1 MLSLPTASLYS
12 IDNNNNSNYITTAT
26 MPALLCSAS
35 LAEPPAHIILPTD
48 SSLCKKQLLF
58 LGLGLGDNNNRGN
71 NPFDIPEI
79 CDQIARHLDRNTLT
93 VVVRVSSH
101 WYAHWIRHLWRR
113 VRVESGTVADKSRE
127 MLQAFPQ
134 LSQHIRHLEWIH
146 LSSASSSSPSSATE
160 DSILDSI
167 DLSNL
172 NAETILLSSWTNELD
187 SATLSRFTQSSAH
200 RLSALQMYNMAQV
213 RGDLLKVAGTL
224 PQLRHFTLSLAGRD
238 SYRHNHNRQRS
249 NASSVGSLTLASALP
264 TDSEEEGAREEAEL
278 VRQVTSADSLPDLM
292 DACPQLRMIEI
303 LDLPLPTSGAST
315 SAVVI
320 SDNQEDQEDQ
330 DDDGEEDQDQ
340 DHELGVP
347 AWSEK
352 ITPNWVPMQH
362 LTTINLHATAISGS
376 TLTALFARTPQ
387 LVKLNLGQNTPLYLS
402 DFHLDPSL
410 CMTHLSTLILS
421 GCHFLDG
428 HGYKEIFK
436 ASPNLLHLDI
446 PQTNV
451 DDAALAVLGH
461 QCLGLTDLNLDG
473 CLQITDQGI
482 RDMLSHPRPNSSSS
496 SSANNNNNNNSE
508 DELVQERYENRRL
521 QCLSVSNCTELT
533 GQGIHHILM
542 TCGRLRSLEF
552 QQPEIMPESLFP
564 HTLETDD
571 DDDQQQQ
578 ENLSAP
584 STITTI
590 ITQEQEQEQD
600 ESTTVAATV
609 YPLPE
614 VAVDTT
620 TALPTPTITITPSV
634 AWACQGSLEL
644 LRIKNLN
651 TINTSQTHFLNT
663 RLRELSNL
671 KALHIGGS
679 QLELSILNGLGHQLE
694 NLYIDDLAR
703 EVDVNDVRW
712 LVDHTPNLTRLW
724 CRQLIRHSEPWKMLR
739 AARTHLKLW

>member
-1 MLSLPTASLYS
+1 
-12 IDNNNNSNYITTAT
+12 
-26 MPALLCSAS
+26 MPALLCSAP
-35 LAEPPAHIILPTD
+35 LAEPLAHISFTTY
-48 SSLCKKQLLF
+48 SSLCKKQQQQQDSLR
-58 LGLGLGDNNNRGN
+58 LGGSNGGN

-79 CDQIARHLDRNTLT
+79 CGQIAGHLDRHTLT

-101 WYAHWIRHLWRR
+101 WYAHYIRYLWRR

-146 LSSASSSSPSSATE
+146 LSSAFPSPSSAQ
-160 DSILDSI
+160 DSILDAI

-172 NAETILLSSWTNELD
+172 NAETILLSSWTNKLD
-187 SATLSRFTQSSAH
+187 AATLSRFIQSSAH
-200 RLSALQMYNMAQV
+200 RLSALQMYNMAEI

-224 PQLRHFTLSLAGRD
+224 PQLRHFTLSLASRE
-238 SYRHNHNRQRS
+238 SHRHNHNRQRS
-249 NASSVGSLTLASALP
+249 NGSTTSSVGSLALTLP
-264 TDSEEEGAREEAEL
+264 TDSEVRAGEAEL
-278 VRQVTSADSLPDLM
+278 VQQVTSADSLIDLI

-303 LDLPLPTSGAST
+303 LDLPLPTPVPST
-315 SAVVI
+315 SAVVF
-320 SDNQEDQEDQ
+320 EDQED
-330 DDDGEEDQDQ
+330 DDDVEEDESQDQ
-340 DHELGVP
+340 EQEQEQDTDIEEGQSMLP
-347 AWSEK
+347 LKNIAPK
-352 ITPNWVPMQH
+352 WVPMQH

-376 TLTALFARTPQ
+376 TLTALLARSPQ

-402 DFHLDPSL
+402 DFHIDPSL
-410 CMTHLSTLILS
+410 RMSKLSILILS

-436 ASPNLLHLDI
+436 TSPNLLLLDI

-461 QCLGLTDLNLDG
+461 QCLQLTDLNLDG

-482 RDMLSHPRPNSSSS
+482 RDMLSHPRPSSTST
-496 SSANNNNNNNSE
+496 SANDNNSATGT
-508 DELVQERYENRRL
+508 QERYENRCL

-542 TCGRLRSLEF
+542 ACGRLRSLEF
-552 QQPEIMPESLFP
+552 QQPEIMPEALFP

-571 DDDQQQQ
+571 DDQQPQQ
-578 ENLSAP
+578 ENPSAP
-584 STITTI
+584 STATI
-590 ITQEQEQEQD
+590 AQEQEQE
-600 ESTTVAATV
+600 ESATAITATIVTATV
-609 YPLPE
+609 YPSPDA
-614 VAVDTT
+614 AVDTT
-620 TALPTPTITITPSV
+620 TTTTPSV
-634 AWACQGSLEL
+634 SWACQGSLEF

-651 TINTSQTHFLNT
+651 TINTSQTHFLNE
-663 RLRELSNL
+663 RLRELRNL

-703 EVDVNDVRW
+703 EVDVNDVKW

-724 CRQLIRHSEPWKMLR
+724 CRQLIRHSEPWKMLK

>member
-1 MLSLPTASLYS
+1 
-12 IDNNNNSNYITTAT
+12 
-26 MPALLCSAS
+26 MPALLCSVP
-35 LAEPPAHIILPTD
+35 LAEPLAHITLPTD
-48 SSLCKKQLLF
+48 SSLCKKQQQQHS
-58 LGLGLGDNNNRGN
+58 LGLGGNNGGN
-71 NPFDIPEI
+71 NPFNIPEI
-79 CDQIARHLDRNTLT
+79 CGQIAGHLDRHTLT

-101 WYAHWIRHLWRR
+101 WYAHYIRYLWRR

-134 LSQHIRHLEWIH
+134 VSQHIRHLEWIH
-146 LSSASSSSPSSATE
+146 LSSAPSSSSFTQ
-160 DSILDSI
+160 DSILDTI

-172 NAETILLSSWTNELD
+172 NADTILLSSWTNELD
-187 SATLSRFTQSSAH
+187 AATLSRFTRSSAH
-200 RLSALQMYNMAQV
+200 RLSALQMYNMAEV
-213 RGDLLKVAGTL
+213 RGDLLKVARTL
-224 PQLRHFTLSLAGRD
+224 PQLRHFTLSLVSRD

-249 NASSVGSLTLASALP
+249 NGSTASSVTSLALALP
-264 TDSEEEGAREEAEL
+264 TDSEVRTGKEAEL
-278 VRQVTSADSLPDLM
+278 VQQVTSANSLPDLM

-303 LDLPLPTSGAST
+303 LDLPLPTPVSST
-315 SAVVI
+315 SAVV
-320 SDNQEDQEDQ
+320 SEDQED
-330 DDDGEEDQDQ
+330 DDDIEEDENQDQDQ
-340 DHELGVP
+340 EQEQEQDVDIEEGQSMLP
-347 AWSEK
+347 SEK
-352 ITPNWVPMQH
+352 IAPKWVPMH
-362 LTTINLHATAISGS
+362 YLTTINLHATAISGS
-376 TLTALFARTPQ
+376 TLTALFARSPQ

-402 DFHLDPSL
+402 DFHIDPSL
-410 CMTHLSTLILS
+410 CMSKLSTLILS

-461 QCLGLTDLNLDG
+461 QCLQLTDLNLDE

-482 RDMLSHPRPNSSSS
+482 RDMLSHPRPSSTST
-496 SSANNNNNNNSE
+496 SANNNNLE
-508 DELVQERYENRRL
+508 PGTQERYENGRL

-552 QQPEIMPESLFP
+552 QQPEIMPEALFP

-571 DDDQQQQ
+571 DDQQQL
-578 ENLSAP
+578 ENPSSPSA
-584 STITTI
+584 TIA
-590 ITQEQEQEQD
+590 QEQEQA
-600 ESTTVAATV
+600 ESATTTIATIVAATV
-609 YPLPE
+609 YPTPDA
-614 VAVDTT
+614 AVHTT
-620 TALPTPTITITPSV
+620 TATSPTTTTTTTPSV
-634 AWACQGSLEL
+634 SWACQRSLEL

-651 TINTSQTHFLNT
+651 TINTSQSHFLNE
-663 RLRELSNL
+663 RLRELRNL

>member
-1 MLSLPTASLYS
+1 
-12 IDNNNNSNYITTAT
+12 
-26 MPALLCSAS
+26 MPALLCSAP
-35 LAEPPAHIILPTD
+35 LAEPLDHTILPTD
-48 SSLCKKQLLF
+48 STLCKKQQLS
-58 LGLGLGDNNNRGN
+58 LGLRNNNYNRGN

-79 CDQIARHLDRNTLT
+79 CDHIARHLDRHTLT

-146 LSSASSSSPSSATE
+146 LSSASSSSSSSFPTA
-160 DSILDSI
+160 DSILNSI

-187 SATLSRFTQSSAH
+187 ASTLSRFTQSSAH
-200 RLSALQMYNMAQV
+200 RLSALQMYNMAQI

-224 PQLRHFTLSLAGRD
+224 PQLRHFTLSLTDRD
-238 SYRHNHNRQRS
+238 SYHHNHNRQRS
-249 NASSVGSLTLASALP
+249 NASSVGSPALASTLP
-264 TDSEEEGAREEAEL
+264 TDSEEGAGEEAEL
-278 VRQVTSADSLPDLM
+278 VQLVTSADSLPDLM
-292 DACPQLRMIEI
+292 DACPLLRNIEI
-303 LDLPLPTSGAST
+303 LDLPLPTPGAST
-315 SAVVI
+315 SAVVV
-320 SDNQEDQEDQ
+320 SDHQEDQEDQ
-330 DDDGEEDQDQ
+330 DGDGEENQDQDQ
-340 DHELGVP
+340 DHEPEEPTL
-347 AWSEK
+347 SEK
-352 ITPNWVPMQH
+352 VVPNWVLMQH
-362 LTTINLHATAISGS
+362 LTTINLHATAFSGS
-376 TLTALFARTPQ
+376 TLTALFARSPQ
-387 LVKLNLGQNTPLYLS
+387 LVKLNLGQNSPLYLS

-410 CMTHLSTLILS
+410 CMTQLSTLILS

-461 QCLGLTDLNLDG
+461 QCLRLTDLNLDG

-482 RDMLSHPRPNSSSS
+482 RDMLSHPRPTSPSSFTNNSS
-496 SSANNNNNNNSE
+496 E
-508 DELVQERYENRRL
+508 DGSVQERYENRRL

-564 HTLETDD
+564 HNLETDD
-571 DDDQQQQ
+571 DEQ
-578 ENLSAP
+578 EENPSAP
-584 STITTI
+584 TTTI
-590 ITQEQEQEQD
+590 AQEQEQTQE
-600 ESTTVAATV
+600 ESAIVAASV

-620 TALPTPTITITPSV
+620 ATLPTPPTSTTPSV
-634 AWACQGSLEL
+634 SWACQESLEF

-651 TINTSQTHFLNT
+651 TINTSQSHFLNA

>member
-1 MLSLPTASLYS
+1 
-12 IDNNNNSNYITTAT
+12 
-26 MPALLCSAS
+26 MPALLCSAP
-35 LAEPPAHIILPTD
+35 LAEPLAHTILPTG
-48 SSLCKKQLLF
+48 SSLCKKQQLSLG
-58 LGLGLGDNNNRGN
+58 LGLGLGDNNNNRGN

-79 CDQIARHLDRNTLT
+79 CDQIARHLDRHTLT
-93 VVVRVSSH
+93 VVVQVSSH
-101 WYAHWIRHLWRR
+101 WYTHWIRHLWRR

-146 LSSASSSSPSSATE
+146 LSSSSSSSPSSSTG

-172 NAETILLSSWTNELD
+172 NAETILLSSWTTELD
-187 SATLSRFTQSSAH
+187 AATLSRFTQSSAH

-224 PQLRHFTLSLAGRD
+224 PQLRHFTLSLADRD

-249 NASSVGSLTLASALP
+249 NASSVGSLVLASALP
-264 TDSEEEGAREEAEL
+264 TDSEGAEEEAEL
-278 VRQVTSADSLPDLM
+278 VQQVTSADSLPDLM

-303 LDLPLPTSGAST
+303 LDLPLPSPGAST
-315 SAVVI
+315 SAVVV
-320 SDNQEDQEDQ
+320 SDNQVDQEDQ
-330 DDDGEEDQDQ
+330 DDDGEENQDQ
-340 DHELGVP
+340 DHELEELTL
-347 AWSEK
+347 SEK
-352 ITPNWVPMQH
+352 VAPNWVPMQH
-362 LTTINLHATAISGS
+362 LTTINLHATAISGP
-376 TLTALFARTPQ
+376 TLTALFARSPQ

-410 CMTHLSTLILS
+410 CMTQLSTLILS

-473 CLQITDQGI
+473 CFQITDQGI
-482 RDMLSHPRPNSSSS
+482 RDMLSHPRPTSSSS
-496 SSANNNNNNNSE
+496 STNNNNSE
-508 DELVQERYENRRL
+508 DGSVQERYENRRL

-578 ENLSAP
+578 ENPSAP
-584 STITTI
+584 SATTTT
-590 ITQEQEQEQD
+590 ITQEQDQEQD
-600 ESTTVAATV
+600 ESATVTATV

-620 TALPTPTITITPSV
+620 TAFPTPPTTTTPSV
-634 AWACQGSLEL
+634 SWACQGSLEL

-651 TINTSQTHFLNT
+651 TINTSQTHFLNA

>member
-1 MLSLPTASLYS
+1 
-12 IDNNNNSNYITTAT
+12 
-26 MPALLCSAS
+26 MPALLCSGP
-35 LAEPPAHIILPTD
+35 LAEPLAHTTLPTD
-48 SSLCKKQLLF
+48 SSLYKKQQLS
-58 LGLGLGDNNNRGN
+58 LGLGLGDNNNNRVN

-79 CDQIARHLDRNTLT
+79 CDQIARHLDRHTLT
-93 VVVRVSSH
+93 AVVRVSSH

-113 VRVESGTVADKSRE
+113 VRVESGTVVDKSRN

-146 LSSASSSSPSSATE
+146 LSSASSPSSSSSTA

-187 SATLSRFTQSSAH
+187 ATTLSRFTQSSAH

-224 PQLRHFTLSLAGRD
+224 PQLRHFTLSLADQD
-238 SYRHNHNRQRS
+238 SHRHNHNRQRS

-264 TDSEEEGAREEAEL
+264 TDSEEEGTGEEADL
-278 VRQVTSADSLPDLM
+278 VQQVTSADSLPDLM

-303 LDLPLPTSGAST
+303 LDLPLPTPNAST
-315 SAVVI
+315 SAVVVY
-320 SDNQEDQEDQ
+320 DNQGDQEDQ
-330 DDDGEEDQDQ
+330 GEDGEENQDQ
-340 DHELGVP
+340 EHETEEP
-347 AWSEK
+347 ALTELTEK
-352 ITPNWVPMQH
+352 VAPNWVTMQH

-410 CMTHLSTLILS
+410 CKTQLSTLILS

-428 HGYKEIFK
+428 HGHKEIFK

-461 QCLGLTDLNLDG
+461 QCLGLTDLTLDG
-473 CLQITDQGI
+473 CFQITDQGI
-482 RDMLSHPRPNSSSS
+482 RDMLSHPRPTPSSSS
-496 SSANNNNNNNSE
+496 STYNYNNNNSE
-508 DELVQERYENRRL
+508 DGLVQERYENRRL

-571 DDDQQQQ
+571 DDGQQQQ
-578 ENLSAP
+578 ENPSAP
-584 STITTI
+584 SATTTTI
-590 ITQEQEQEQD
+590 AQEQEQEQG
-600 ESTTVAATV
+600 ESTPVAATV
-609 YPLPE
+609 YPLLE
-614 VAVDTT
+614 VAVDTSTTPPTTTTTT
-620 TALPTPTITITPSV
+620 TASV
-634 AWACQGSLEL
+634 SWACQGSLEI

-651 TINTSQTHFLNT
+651 TINTSQTHFLNA

-712 LVDHTPNLTRLW
+712 LVDHTPNVTRLW